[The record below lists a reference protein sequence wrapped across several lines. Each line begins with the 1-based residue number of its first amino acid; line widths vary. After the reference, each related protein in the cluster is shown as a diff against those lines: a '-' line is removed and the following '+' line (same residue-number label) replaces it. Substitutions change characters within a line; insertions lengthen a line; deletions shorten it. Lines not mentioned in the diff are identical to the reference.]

1 MKYSFFF
8 LILST
13 LTFVAF
19 AQTPAQIKAVKAQAN
34 IMVTAMKTQDYKTL
48 VKMTYPKAVAMAGG
62 EAKMLEGMSKGL
74 GQMKT
79 QGISFSNATIGEPS
93 TFITVGKQ
101 LQCTIPDKLEMKMM
115 GGRISTSSTLIGISD
130 DKGKTWTFIDAA
142 GKDLATLR
150 SVIPTLSDKLVIT
163 KMQQPQFV
171 ADK

>member
-1 MKYSFFF
+1 MKQSVFFF
-8 LILST
+8 ILAT
-13 LTFVAF
+13 ITFSAF
-19 AQTPAQIKAVKAQAN
+19 AQTLEQLKAVKVQAN
-34 IMVTAMKTQDYKTL
+34 VMVTAMKMQDYKTF
-48 VKMTYPKAVAMAGG
+48 VKMTNPKAVAIAGG

-101 LQCTIPDKLEMKMM
+101 LQCTIPDKLEMKLM

-142 GKDLATLR
+142 GKNLETLR
-150 SVIPTLSDKLVIT
+150 TVIPTLSDKLVIT
-163 KMQQPQFV
+163 SIQQPQFV
-171 ADK
+171 AEK